1 MENIQKNLVLE
12 AIRTHRSR
20 WQEIVLTCKR
30 ELMLIPG
37 HLLHTIFHKER
48 GALQDIIKSF
58 ISLFLFNNKYEF
70 STGYCVEIIQLNS
83 FNLYHDSPAPVNGG
97 TINNVWKQDILF
109 YGYSNCVV
117 HLYLLKQHISNVRY
131 CHGQFPKILIAIAEL
146 FTSNL

>member
-12 AIRTHRSR
+12 AINTTYSQKSFFPIFYEN

-48 GALQDIIKSF
+48 RALQDIMKSF
-58 ISLFLFNNKYEF
+58 ISLFLFKNKYGF

-83 FNLYHDSPAPVNGG
+83 FNLYHDSPAPVNRG

-109 YGYSNCVV
+109 YGHSNCVV
-117 HLYLLKQHISNVRY
+117 HLYLLKQHISN
-131 CHGQFPKILIAIAEL
+131 AW
-146 FTSNL
+146 